1 MKVYMKKIIIALML
15 TILNTPTFAEPQ
27 STQQP
32 AAPTQP
38 TTQTQTPPRD
48 SKTQETPKESTP
60 SIIDFCRTHTC

>member
-1 MKVYMKKIIIALML
+1 MKVYMKKIIIALTL
-15 TILNTPTFAEPQ
+15 TILNTQAFAEPQ

-32 AAPTQP
+32 TAPTQP
-38 TTQTQTPPRD
+38 TTQTQTPPQD

>member
-1 MKVYMKKIIIALML
+1 MEKIILLALML
-15 TILNTPTFAEPQ
+15 TVLNTPTFAESQ

-32 AAPTQP
+32 AVPTQP
-38 TTQTQTPPRD
+38 TTQTQTPSQD